1 MDVERKNLATS
12 YYFLKIF
19 VDPLVVDKGISTKY
33 WKQINA
39 QLNKID
45 RGEYGDIDAG
55 FDLYNPKETSVA
67 SQTWGNKVTQGVS
80 CSMTFWDNTMKTE
93 IPVAYYLYPR
103 SSTGAKTPLRLSNS
117 VGIID
122 AGYRGPITALFDNW
136 SNQDYNIKKGD
147 RVVQICAPNMTYPI
161 SPILV
166 TSLEE
171 LGISERGSG
180 GFGST
185 GR

>member
-1 MDVERKNLATS
+1 MDPARRNLSSS

-19 VDPLVVDKGISTKY
+19 IDPLVVDKGVSTKY
-33 WKQINA
+33 WKQINTC
-39 QLNKID
+39 QDKLEG
-45 RGEYGDIDAG
+45 GEYDIDAG

-67 SQTWGNKVTQGVS
+67 SQTWGNKVTQGIS
-80 CSMTFWDNTMKTE
+80 CSMTFWDKTTNSE
-93 IPVAYYLYPR
+93 QGQVAYYLYPR

-136 SNQDYNIKKGD
+136 SNQDYTIKKGD

-161 SPILV
+161 YPVLV
-166 TSLEE
+166 SNLEE